1 MSPALGFD
9 CVAPSVSDGHFL
21 FRFADHL
28 ICVFVII
35 NSLIQSFRITDEFFY
50 FTLLSLPSLADEFY
64 LVRYRVFPLRRFLFL
79 RFSHH
84 WLLGFA
90 GFYWVLTEFLRFATD
105 CYRVL
110 PSFTY
115 FYWVLLGFHL
125 VLLCFTGFN

>member
-64 LVRYRVFPLRRFLFL
+64 LVLPSFSFEAVSFSSFFAPLVTGFCRI
-79 RFSHH
+79 
-84 WLLGFA
+84 LLGFDRVFTICN
-90 GFYWVLTEFLRFATD
+90 GLLSSFTEFYLLLLGFTGFSLGFTVFYWV
-105 CYRVL
+105 
-110 PSFTY
+110 
-115 FYWVLLGFHL
+115 
-125 VLLCFTGFN
+125 